1 MDASAV
7 EPGLRCMVR
16 DEEGHRRRS
25 VLGGVKGP
33 VRRSGVSR
41 SGATLTRLGVGRGV
55 PGSYLSFRRGGL
67 HQAA

>member
-1 MDASAV
+1 
-7 EPGLRCMVR
+7 MVR
-16 DEEGHRRRS
+16 QSSQDFDVLVRDVEGHRRRS

-55 PGSYLSFRRGGL
+55 AGSYLWFRRRGL